1 MAARQYNELTSIPPF
16 DIRGLAF
23 DDPQQTADH
32 EPRTTTMLSHPWLF
46 RDTAAQKG
54 RNISITPQNSQ
65 FKFIHAGRIVLDA
78 DVQRVTARNEGRET
92 TLLVLSGVGRVRV
105 GEDMFEVEKFD
116 GVYVPRGAEFTVET
130 DGTLD
135 IMEGSAPTELEFPAQ
150 HVRHAET
157 REQEGMYLRVGA
169 EPFYRDIH
177 KVIAENVQ
185 GAKLLTGVTLSKPGN
200 WTSWPP
206 HEHAAT
212 QEELYLFFDM
222 PKPGFGT
229 QYIYHSLENPELVAP
244 VYDGDAV
251 TIVEG
256 YHPNVAAPGFPI
268 NFAWLLCSLED
279 LTWRK
284 VGGVNVQPEF
294 LMDTGLK

>member
-1 MAARQYNELTSIPPF
+1 
-16 DIRGLAF
+16 
-23 DDPQQTADH
+23 
-32 EPRTTTMLSHPWLF
+32 MLSHPWLV
-46 RDTAAQKG
+46 RNTASAKG
-54 RNISITPQNSQ
+54 RNICITPETTPFQ
-65 FKFIHAGRIVLDA
+65 FIHAGRILLDA
-78 DVQRVTARNEGRET
+78 DVRSVTACNQGRET
-92 TLLVLSGVGRVRV
+92 TLLVLHGEGRVRV
-105 GEDMFEVEKFD
+105 GNETFAVERFD
-116 GVYVPRGAEFTVET
+116 GVYVPRGAEFMVET
-130 DGTLD
+130 DGALD
-135 IMEGSAPTELEFPAQ
+135 IMEGSAPTDLEFPAH
-150 HVRHAET
+150 HVRHAEA
-157 REQEGMYLRVGA
+157 REQEGMHLKVGA
-169 EPFYRDIH
+169 EPYYREIH
-177 KVIAENVQ
+177 KVIAENVK

-256 YHPNVAAPGFPI
+256 YHPNVAAPGYPI

-294 LMDTGLK
+294 QMDTGLR